1 MSPWKVRSNGLSGS
15 APVVAFSRKFVN
27 VSITRSPASNAR
39 KRLKPPVSAN
49 GDFAEFPSLSGK
61 GFLFIPIMPE
71 TLEKYKNFDIIYII
85 TIYEMRMSWSILS
98 H

>member
-49 GDFAEFPSLSGK
+49 GNFAEFPSLSGK
-61 GFLFIPIMPE
+61 GFYFIVIDSE
-71 TLEKYKNFDIIYII
+71 TLEKSKNFDIIYII
-85 TIYEMRMSWSILS
+85 TIYEMRMSWSIHS